1 MKTCPLQV
9 RTSVKF
15 YRPQTFRP
23 ARAPKY
29 PRKST
34 PSRNRMDAYNII
46 KHPLTTESAM
56 KKIEDNNTLVFI
68 CDIKANKHQIKSA
81 VKKLYDINISKVTL
95 FVFLCHHVV
104 FSFRTFFLIEM
115 MIKACQLSRLFDYP
129 FLHYLILA
137 VLLVCEL
144 KSLKQTADK

>member
-1 MKTCPLQV
+1 MFNEHAKRCTCILKV

-34 PSRNRMDAYNII
+34 PARNRMDAYNII

-81 VKKLYDINISKVTL
+81 VKKLYDINVSKVNFAL
-95 FVFLCHHVV
+95 NPKCVV
-104 FSFRTFFLIEM
+104 N
-115 MIKACQLSRLFDYP
+115 
-129 FLHYLILA
+129 
-137 VLLVCEL
+137 
-144 KSLKQTADK
+144 

>member
-1 MKTCPLQV
+1 MGEGEKKGEAGSEATPVAAVQKARKVQKKVVKGVHGTRVKKV

-46 KHPLTTESAM
+46 KHPLTTESA
-56 KKIEDNNTLVFI
+56 IRRLRTTTPWSL
-68 CDIKANKHQIKSA
+68 SA
-81 VKKLYDINISKVTL
+81 T
-95 FVFLCHHVV
+95 
-104 FSFRTFFLIEM
+104 
-115 MIKACQLSRLFDYP
+115 SRP
-129 FLHYLILA
+129 TSTRSS
-137 VLLVCEL
+137 LL
-144 KSLKQTADK
+144 

>member
-1 MKTCPLQV
+1 MGSADEKAPVKAVQKAHKVQKRVVKGVHGTRVKKV

-68 CDIKANKHQIKSA
+68 CDIKANKHQIKS
-81 VKKLYDINISKVTL
+81 
-95 FVFLCHHVV
+95 
-104 FSFRTFFLIEM
+104 
-115 MIKACQLSRLFDYP
+115 
-129 FLHYLILA
+129 
-137 VLLVCEL
+137 
-144 KSLKQTADK
+144 

>member
-1 MKTCPLQV
+1 MAAVQKARKVQKKVVKGVHGTRVKKVILIRRRNKDWSLHLFAQQV

-81 VKKLYDINISKVTL
+81 VKKLYDINISKVL
-95 FVFLCHHVV
+95 PIKLLLCPPH
-104 FSFRTFFLIEM
+104 FN
-115 MIKACQLSRLFDYP
+115 K
-129 FLHYLILA
+129 
-137 VLLVCEL
+137 
-144 KSLKQTADK
+144 